1 MNIRKLVI
9 ASIAAVFFLLTVL
22 PAHATLITQIFPGK
36 ITFADPTNP
45 FDVNVGHSFL
55 WETTYDNSLVS
66 LSGPSTIYVG
76 SNPNYKLMVPVGKV
90 GTKGFKEFV
99 ETQDVEYYDV
109 NYYLPGL
116 IFSDGKLVGINFT
129 VGDPNEPGTVFTHN
143 GRQNLAFTTNL
154 PPFQSTF
161 NSFSIFDTTNYTP
174 MGDPKDCP
182 VLVSGNLDF
191 TPIPEPASLF
201 LLSSG
206 LLGLAVVR
214 KRLRR
219 P

>member
-9 ASIAAVFFLLTVL
+9 ASIAAAFFLLTVL
-22 PAHATLITQIFPGK
+22 PTHATLITQIFPGEN
-36 ITFADPTNP
+36 TFAVSDNP
-45 FDVNVGHSFL
+45 FDVNVRDSFL
-55 WETTYDNSLVS
+55 WQTTYDNSLVS
-66 LSGPSTIYVG
+66 LSGPSTISID
-76 SNPNYKLMVPVGKV
+76 SNPNYKLTVPVGSK
-90 GTKGFKEFV
+90 TFEEF
-99 ETQDVEYYDV
+99 EDVDY
-109 NYYLPGL
+109 NYPGWPQL
-116 IFSDGKLVGINFT
+116 YFTDGKLTGINFT

-143 GRQNLAFTTNL
+143 GVQNLAFTTNL
-154 PPFQSTF
+154 PPFPSMF
-161 NSFSIFDTTNYTP
+161 NSFSIFDTENYTP
-174 MGDPKDCP
+174 INGGGEDFP

-201 LLSSG
+201 LLTSG